1 MPQNKEFGLRSTFRT
16 VILLLMVRRIPCPTS
31 IGVVLAVESSTAPPK
46 ERCAGAV
53 CKTLLTIIRDVF
65 RSQEKKDT
73 VAKKAGY
80 SWPESKPRRENQRTD
95 RLDQRNCPGRR
106 HGTRFH
112 LRVRKFTAKTAENC
126 CYPLSSLQS
135 QKKKKYSD
143 PAISR
148 IASSGYF

>member
-31 IGVVLAVESSTAPPK
+31 IGVVLAVESSTAHPK

-80 SWPESKPRRENQRTD
+80 SWPESKPRDARIRGQIAWLSEAAPR
-95 RLDQRNCPGRR
+95 RR
-106 HGTRFH
+106 HGTRSH
-112 LRVRKFTAKTAENC
+112 LLSAEIYGENSGALLLPAFFATVSKKRKNI
-126 CYPLSSLQS
+126 
-135 QKKKKYSD
+135 
-143 PAISR
+143 AILL
-148 IASSGYF
+148 